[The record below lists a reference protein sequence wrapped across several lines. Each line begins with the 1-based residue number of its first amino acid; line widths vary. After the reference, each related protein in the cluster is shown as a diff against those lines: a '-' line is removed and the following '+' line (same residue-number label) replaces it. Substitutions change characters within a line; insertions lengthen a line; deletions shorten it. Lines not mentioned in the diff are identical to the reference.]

1 MTVTTRR
8 RQSSASDGSRDGR
21 FARVDLVARDTIK
34 PFIASA
40 VVATWQM
47 RWYGHVAHGISRLY
61 HSGYRSLRD
70 ITYTYVTNRTHYSIG
85 SSMSSSLT
93 SYGI

>member
-8 RQSSASDGSRDGR
+8 RQSSASDGSPDGR

-40 VVATWQM
+40 VVAMWQI

-61 HSGYRSLRD
+61 HSVSVSTRFTQPRASGPRC
-70 ITYTYVTNRTHYSIG
+70 VNRVE
-85 SSMSSSLT
+85 T
-93 SYGI
+93 STS

>member
-1 MTVTTRR
+1 MARRKPELNKNDRDDATSAEFGKRWQSRWTVR
-8 RQSSASDGSRDGR
+8 
-21 FARVDLVARDTIK
+21 RVDLVARDTIK

-61 HSGYRSLRD
+61 HSVSVSTRYNL
-70 ITYTYVTNRTHYSIG
+70 YLCH
-85 SSMSSSLT
+85 
-93 SYGI
+93 